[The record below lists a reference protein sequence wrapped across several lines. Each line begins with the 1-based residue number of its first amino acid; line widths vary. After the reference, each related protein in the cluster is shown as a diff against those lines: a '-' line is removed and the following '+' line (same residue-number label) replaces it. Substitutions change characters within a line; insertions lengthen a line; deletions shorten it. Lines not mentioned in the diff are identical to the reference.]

1 MIIAGLCGIA
11 IGVVLM
17 TVGIRVG
24 IRIEQQRMTRETK
37 RTVHSDEQA
46 VSGEESDEDKRVQD
60 SAW

>member
-17 TVGIRVG
+17 MVGIERASKRG
-24 IRIEQQRMTRETK
+24 KTT
-37 RTVHSDEQA
+37 RTVQSDEQA
-46 VSGEESDEDKRVQD
+46 VGSEESDEDKRVQD